1 MTCDEYVINELMEIK
16 QINGALERRIEED
29 EKTIREYE
37 SKLEKITDVIC
48 AFMKSDSIFGIQID
62 SITEKYDSKALQT
75 LIDELEIDITGY
87 AGLEEGE

>member
-16 QINGALERRIEED
+16 QINGALERKIEED
-29 EKTIREYE
+29 EKKIREYE
-37 SKLEKITDVIC
+37 MKLEKITDVIC

-62 SITEKYDSKALQT
+62 NITEKYDSKALQT